1 LPVRLLAIHL
11 HWPGRGLVE
20 IEPMES
26 EVLRQRLAKLYAD
39 HMKAY
44 DDGEGFHFE
53 RSVRLYAPHP
63 TPNGKVPTVFLI
75 KPDQRRQWTRSM
87 AMRDADEVAA
97 EIMLA
102 KWK

>member
-1 LPVRLLAIHL
+1 
-11 HWPGRGLVE
+11 
-20 IEPMES
+20 
-26 EVLRQRLAKLYAD
+26 LAKLYTD
-39 HMKAY
+39 LMKAPAKAV
-44 DDGEGFHFE
+44 GFHFE
-53 RSVRLYAPHP
+53 RSARIYAPHP
-63 TPNGKVPTVFLI
+63 TPKGKVPTIFLI